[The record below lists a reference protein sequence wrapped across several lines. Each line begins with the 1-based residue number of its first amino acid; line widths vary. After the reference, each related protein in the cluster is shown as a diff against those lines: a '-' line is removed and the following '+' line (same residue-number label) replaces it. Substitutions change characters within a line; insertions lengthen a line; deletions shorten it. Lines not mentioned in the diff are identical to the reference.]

1 MDNWFNDDKFI
12 KYASIKENRK
22 NIYKLLE
29 RIEDS
34 EYAEDEELDLK
45 DFAALT
51 IKNPLD
57 LKRIQ
62 NYLKEKNDKL
72 YILWMIGQNTGLRG
86 SDLVKLTIYDLR
98 QAIKNKKMIVVEQ
111 KIEGIM
117 KSKLKSN
124 RPIRK
129 TTRREIKRTVWINN
143 YLISELREFVYGKS
157 SSEFVYPT
165 KSKQGHIRRDSLG
178 KAYKRA
184 LIKLGIAKETDS
196 VGTHT
201 PRKTYGYI
209 QYQENGGDIN
219 KVMELFGHSSPR
231 ITRVYIGIDDDEKE
245 ESANTMDKY
254 TFN

>member
-1 MDNWFNDDKFI
+1 MDREFKEKLI
-12 KYASIKENRK
+12 EYASNIKIRNE
-22 NIYKLLE
+22 IYKILE
-29 RIEDS
+29 QIEDS
-34 EYAEDEELDLK
+34 EYIDDEDFDLK
-45 DFAALT
+45 DFSALT

-62 NYLKEKNDKL
+62 NYLREKNDKL

-98 QAIKNKKMIVVEQ
+98 QAIKNKKMVVVEQ
-111 KIEGIM
+111 KIESIM
-117 KSKLKSN
+117 TDKLKNN

-129 TTRREIKRTVWINN
+129 TTRREIKRIVFINN
-143 YLISELREFVYGKS
+143 DLIKSLKEFVYGKS

-165 KSKQGHIRRDSLG
+165 NSKEGHIRRDSLG

-184 LIKLGIAKETDS
+184 LVKLKIAKEEDS

-209 QYQENGGDIN
+209 QYHEHKEDIN
-219 KVMELFGHSSPR
+219 FVQELFGHSSPR
-231 ITRVYIGIDDDEKE
+231 ITRVYIGLDDEEKE
-245 ESANTMDKY
+245 QSASTMDKY